1 MNFMNSICYIPVL
14 KRRAFFLG
22 YQAHK
27 VQKDP
32 CKRDMVL
39 PISKHTGWI
48 LVIYFKKKP
57 HFFLFWRGGVVGG
70 RDYTVRGFQYV
81 YLNY

>member
-1 MNFMNSICYIPVL
+1 MNFMNSICYVPVL
-14 KRRAFFLG
+14 KTRAFFLG

-32 CKRDMVL
+32 CKRGMVL

-48 LVIYFKKKP
+48 LVIYFKI
-57 HFFLFWRGGVVGG
+57 F
-70 RDYTVRGFQYV
+70 
-81 YLNY
+81 